1 MGERREHIIFNHTTK
16 FHPDLSSEGI
26 DMGSIP
32 RYPLLSH
39 TLLHIKNYLFIVGIG
54 PIFDNELIFIFR
66 YVPFFVRS
74 IEDRYKY
81 YRINIRYTS
90 VFDFFTISFIYNAC
104 YVSVHTQKYF
114 LFCWYRSC
122 FVYKTTQC
130 WLHQSKH
137 SCLNYLPRTEQPINN
152 GEQPI
157 VASNIRIL
165 L

>member
-1 MGERREHIIFNHTTK
+1 MGERREHIIVNHTPK
-16 FHPDLSSEGI
+16 FHPDLSSEVI
-26 DMGSIP
+26 EMGSIP

-90 VFDFFTISFIYNAC
+90 VFDFFTISFITMLAMFRCIHRNIF
-104 YVSVHTQKYF
+104 YF
-114 LFCWYRSC
+114 VGIGLVLYTKPRSAG
-122 FVYKTTQC
+122 YTN
-130 WLHQSKH
+130 QS
-137 SCLNYLPRTEQPINN
+137 T
-152 GEQPI
+152 
-157 VASNIRIL
+157 VV
-165 L
+165 